1 MAASS
6 VTVRTSNPKRSR
18 TGADYAKRTKAVR
31 VSSSSSSSKRLMSA
45 LPPLAPTGWSRS
57 AFSKTG
63 QELKYFDV
71 ASATYACDTTGAVTL
86 LNGIAQGDD
95 VTTRDG
101 RVVFNASCRVIGKFT
116 GQDGIVSD
124 SLCRVMLVW
133 DMNNNSAAAVPLIT
147 DILTA
152 STSISHLNLNNR
164 ARFVILRDHMV
175 SYGAHDITTATSTFS
190 SSPNTGELDWYV
202 RLGKSKTIYSG
213 TTGVIGSIASGALY
227 LVTIGDQAAGA
238 GYSFQATSRVR
249 FTE

>member
-6 VTVRTSNPKRSR
+6 VTVRTAPAKRARS
-18 TGADYAKRTKAVR
+18 GSDYAKRTKAVR
-31 VSSSSSSSKRLMSA
+31 VTGGTTKRLMMGA
-45 LPPLAPTGWSRS
+45 PAPLAPTGWSR
-57 AFSKTG
+57 FPNSKTG
-63 QELKYFDV
+63 QELKFFDV
-71 ASATYACDTTGAVTL
+71 AAATYACDTTGAVTL

-101 RVVFNASCRVIGKFT
+101 RVVFNASVRIIGKFT

-124 SLCRVMLVW
+124 TLCRVMLVW
-133 DMNNNSAAAVPLIT
+133 DQNNNSAAAVPAIT

-152 STSISHLNLNNR
+152 STSVSHLNLNNR
-164 ARFVILRDHMV
+164 ARFIILRDHMV

-238 GYSFQATSRVR
+238 GYSFNATSRVR